1 MPQQAWGDDESD
13 NIDYWRRIRA
23 GETEDTPDEVK
34 LDDSTGSP
42 RRTVRLPSWPAKPSA
57 AWPTASSLGTSTHD
71 RRRSRPMTTAETVA
85 VMDTRLLEQGKRI
98 AQLEEW
104 KANAGLT
111 IWQLTEQV
119 RILTGQIAELRE
131 AQKEIISDSF
141 RRRQVL

>member
-1 MPQQAWGDDESD
+1 
-13 NIDYWRRIRA
+13 
-23 GETEDTPDEVK
+23 
-34 LDDSTGSP
+34 
-42 RRTVRLPSWPAKPSA
+42 
-57 AWPTASSLGTSTHD
+57 
-71 RRRSRPMTTAETVA
+71 MTTAETVA
-85 VMDTRLLEQGKRI
+85 VMDTRLLDQNKRLNS
-98 AQLEEW
+98 LEEW